1 MQRHDR
7 QIHAEPL
14 DLARVKRE
22 ASFALILKR
31 YGIKALRGG
40 AQRMALC
47 PFHADTTPSCSI
59 HLERNVFHCFG
70 CNAKGS
76 VLDFVARMENVSIR
90 DAAARV
96 KEICGLRSDAPA
108 LQTRRASQ
116 SGDGRDPARPLRPLP
131 FQLKLDPTHPYLSAR
146 GISPELAAQL
156 GLGYCSCGTIMQG
169 WICIPIHD
177 EHGVLVAY
185 AGRRASDDIPRGVPK
200 YLLPRGFE
208 KRRVLFG
215 LHRVTGSEHLILVE
229 GYWSVFRLH
238 TLGLPAVA
246 LMGRVL
252 STEQETLLRESGARM
267 LTLLLDGD
275 RPGREA
281 TGELLP
287 RLAAHFFVRVVHLPD
302 GAQPD
307 TVPEQFLL
315 DVLCTG
321 R

>member
-1 MQRHDR
+1 MTRPVEFTQ
-7 QIHAEPL
+7 
-14 DLARVKRE
+14 VKE
-22 ASFALILKR
+22 KASFEQILQH
-31 YGIKALRGG
+31 YSLRVIGLG
-40 AQRMALC
+40 KQRMALC

-90 DAAARV
+90 EAAARV
-96 KEICGLRSDAPA
+96 KEICGLRSDAPTFQTSRATRNANQRSGRRDPIQA
-108 LQTRRASQ
+108 LQ
-116 SGDGRDPARPLRPLP
+116 PLR
-131 FQLKLDPTHPYLSAR
+131 FRLKLDPSHPYLAGR
-146 GISPELAAQL
+146 GVSPELAAQF

-177 EHGVLVAY
+177 EHGALVAY
-185 AGRRASDDIPRGVPK
+185 AGRWASEEVPQGVSK
-200 YLLPRGFE
+200 YILPRGFK

-215 LHRVTGSEHLILVE
+215 LHRVVGAEHLILVE
-229 GYWSVFRLH
+229 GYWSVFRIH
-238 TLGLPAVA
+238 ALGLPAIA

-252 STEQETLLRESGARM
+252 SIEQETLLQESGVRR

-281 TGELLP
+281 TGKLLP
-287 RLAAHFFVRVVHLPD
+287 RLADFFVRVIHLPD
-302 GAQPD
+302 RAEPD

-315 DVLCTG
+315 EALCNC

>member
-1 MQRHDR
+1 MTRLVELSQ
-7 QIHAEPL
+7 
-14 DLARVKRE
+14 VKE
-22 ASFALILKR
+22 KASFEIILR
-31 YGIKALRGG
+31 HYSLRVIGSG
-40 AQRMALC
+40 KQRMALC

-59 HLERNVFHCFG
+59 NLERNVFHCFG

-90 DAAARV
+90 EAAARV
-96 KEICGLRSDAPA
+96 KEICGLRNEAPA
-108 LQTRRASQ
+108 LKIRRANQ
-116 SGDGRDPARPLRPLP
+116 SNDSRDSARPPQSLP
-131 FQLKLDPTHPYLSAR
+131 FRLKLDPTHPYLSAR
-146 GISPELAAQL
+146 GIGPELAAQL

-208 KRRVLFG
+208 KRRVVFG
-215 LHRVTGSEHLILVE
+215 LHRVTGAEHLILVE

-238 TLGLPAVA
+238 TLGMPAIA

-252 STEQETLLRESGARM
+252 STEQETLLKESGARM
-267 LTLLLDGD
+267 LTLFLDGD

-281 TGELLP
+281 TAVLLP
-287 RLAAHFFVRVVHLPD
+287 RLAAHFFVRVAHLPD

-315 DVLCTG
+315 DVLCSG